1 MNTWNDIYDYSDKIF
16 RQVLEQI
23 EEEKPVNEFSSPEIL
38 NGRLQEQLQYDS
50 FSAYRKLKKHRRRH
64 TVRWYGVA
72 AGIML
77 FLGLT
82 WGWLGQGPDSED
94 LLTETICPGNK
105 KAVLALAD
113 GSVWYVGDTV
123 MTITTAREN
132 ICIDSNGLF
141 FRTSKEVVQCDDD
154 TYHFLTVPRGGEF
167 TMTLSDGSRV
177 WLNAESELRFP
188 LQFASGRRKVFL
200 TGEAYFE
207 VEKDTEHPFIVE
219 VNGSE
224 IEVLGTG
231 FNVRSYRN
239 EGRVVTTLAEGNVCF
254 RSADSRILL
263 EPGEQS
269 ILNEDGVLWKQKVD
283 IYPYIAWKDGR
294 FVFRKQRLEDIMTTV
309 GRWYNVEVR
318 FKDEE
323 SKNITF
329 SGGTMRYEGFEVFVK
344 MIEAIGSVK
353 CNIEGTTVCVAKN
366 K

>member
-1 MNTWNDIYDYSDKIF
+1 M
-16 RQVLEQI
+16 
-23 EEEKPVNEFSSPEIL
+23 
-38 NGRLQEQLQYDS
+38 
-50 FSAYRKLKKHRRRH
+50 
-64 TVRWYGVA
+64 RWYGVA

-254 RSADSRILL
+254 RSADSEFYWNR
-263 EPGEQS
+263 
-269 ILNEDGVLWKQKVD
+269 
-283 IYPYIAWKDGR
+283 
-294 FVFRKQRLEDIMTTV
+294 
-309 GRWYNVEVR
+309 
-318 FKDEE
+318 
-323 SKNITF
+323 
-329 SGGTMRYEGFEVFVK
+329 GTEY
-344 MIEAIGSVK
+344 S
-353 CNIEGTTVCVAKN
+353 
-366 K
+366 